1 MSEKASSLVAGAK
14 QWATYY
20 GKFTQGDESVA
31 LTAPLRARAAW
42 DANDADAF
50 ADTFTENGSI
60 LVDDEQINGREAI
73 REYFARAFGEG
84 GPLAGTRLHTEP
96 IEIKLLEPGVAVVL
110 TDGGVL
116 YGAETAVPAEQLVRG
131 SWVTTRVGEEWLLVS
146 QQTSPVKG

>member
-20 GKFTQGDESVA
+20 GKFTQGEEATA

-42 DANDADAF
+42 DAGDADAF
-50 ADTFTENGSI
+50 AGVFTENGSI
-60 LVDDEQINGREAI
+60 LVDDEQLTDRESI
-73 REYFARAFGEG
+73 RAFFAEAF
-84 GPLAGTRLHTEP
+84 AGTLNGTKLLIDP
-96 IEIKLLEPGVAVVL
+96 IEIKVLEPGVAVVI

-116 YGAETAVPAEQLVRG
+116 YEGETSVPAERTVRG
-131 SWVTTRVGEEWLLVS
+131 TWVTVREGEEWQLFS

>member
-20 GKFTQGDESVA
+20 GQFTQGEESAA

-50 ADTFTENGSI
+50 ADVFTENGSI

-73 REYFARAFGEG
+73 RAFFTEAFADG
-84 GPLAGTRLHTEP
+84 GALAGTRIITDP
-96 IEIKLLEPGVAVVL
+96 IEIKVLEPGVAVVL

-116 YGAETAVPAEQLVRG
+116 HGAETTVPQQQTVRG
-131 SWVTTRVGEEWLLVS
+131 SWVTVREGEEWRLVS

>member
-1 MSEKASSLVAGAK
+1 MSEKASSLVAQAK

-20 GKFTQGDESVA
+20 GKFTQGEESSA

-50 ADTFTENGSI
+50 AGVFTENGSI
-60 LVDDEQINGREAI
+60 LVDDEQLSDPGAI
-73 REYFARAFGEG
+73 RDFFAEAFAGD
-84 GPLAGTRLHTEP
+84 LRGTRLLVEP
-96 IEIKLLEPGVAVVL
+96 IEIKVLEPGVAVVI

-116 YGAETAVPAEQLVRG
+116 YGDETEVPQERVVRG
-131 SWVTTRVGEEWLLVS
+131 TWVTKQTDGEWRLVS

>member
-1 MSEKASSLVAGAK
+1 MSEKASSLVAQAK

-20 GKFTQGDESVA
+20 GKFTQGEESAA

-50 ADTFTENGSI
+50 AGVFTENGSI
-60 LVDDEQINGREAI
+60 LVDDEQLNEPEAI
-73 REYFARAFGEG
+73 RAFFADAFANG
-84 GPLAGTRLHTEP
+84 LSGTKLIVEP
-96 IEIKLLEPGVAVVL
+96 IEIKVLEPGVAVVI

-116 YGAETAVPAEQLVRG
+116 YAGETEVPADRVVRG
-131 SWVTTRVGEEWLLVS
+131 TWVTKQVDGEWQLVS